1 VPGPLTGIYALRYR
15 GKSDPLGWSYEEHPG
30 AAVYPFLLLAV
41 TQEKPLPKGCVLS
54 LWRHELDALD
64 RIGLSTV
71 PGQAATEQQ
80 PAVGLWATMEGIL
93 KRRPLAAGQRE
104 RLLDLTRKVMHTRVK
119 GIVDNQNRGVYDR
132 AARMLVGWVEA
143 ARLAGRA
150 TEAEALLEKVSKDY
164 SRRPAF
170 RREIEALMHSEK

>member
-1 VPGPLTGIYALRYR
+1 
-15 GKSDPLGWSYEEHPG
+15 
-30 AAVYPFLLLAV
+30 
-41 TQEKPLPKGCVLS
+41 
-54 LWRHELDALD
+54 
-64 RIGLSTV
+64 
-71 PGQAATEQQ
+71 
-80 PAVGLWATMEGIL
+80 MEGIL